1 MIMSGSLTAD
11 GWLLDHPHQPRSF
24 LVAPSATFIARTW
37 RHLPLGAVKAA
48 AREQRLLL
56 LLVLVLGTRY
66 CKSTV
71 EGVGGEPC
79 ERITAPLLP
88 FHSYISHK
96 LIITEADALGGRHT
110 R

>member
-48 AREQRLLL
+48 AREQRLVL
-56 LLVLVLGTRY
+56 LLVLMLGTSY
-66 CKSTV
+66 GESTGW
-71 EGVGGEPC
+71 EGEGGHC
-79 ERITAPLLP
+79 ECITVPLLP

-96 LIITEADALGGRHT
+96 LIMTEADALGGRHT

>member
-11 GWLLDHPHQPRSF
+11 GWLPDRISQEASSSPP
-24 LVAPSATFIARTW
+24 ATSSARTW

-48 AREQRLLL
+48 AREQRLVL
-56 LLVLVLGTRY
+56 LLVLMLGTSY
-66 CKSTV
+66 GESTGW
-71 EGVGGEPC
+71 EGEGGHC
-79 ERITAPLLP
+79 ECITVPLLP

-96 LIITEADALGGRHT
+96 LIMTEADALGGRHT